1 MATVGQRPDPDALLR
16 QVEADEEDQDRGR
29 LKIFLG
35 YASGVGKSLKML
47 DEGRRRRERGQDVVV
62 GAIQAYVPDEL
73 SSVLEKL
80 PVVPLRFVDGGPV
93 MNMEAILAR
102 KPAVCLVD
110 GLAYD
115 NPPGSRHPKRWQ
127 DVEELLQA
135 GISVISSLNIQF
147 IEELQARIESIT
159 KKHIQESV
167 PQKFISSADEI
178 VVVDAPP
185 EICSIRSTETGLDLK
200 IVEKRLSEL
209 RELALL
215 LAADVVD
222 RQLEAYLNRNGL
234 ASMSGAQERILICL
248 SPAFDATEMVASGK
262 RNADRFH
269 CDLLAVYVRHQRL
282 TAEEESQLS
291 NNIRL
296 AKIVGAQVQVLNE
309 DDPIDA
315 IIEFAQSKGV
325 TQIFVGHSPRKKW
338 WDRLSGSSLERL
350 IRNANGLDVKV
361 FPH

>member
-1 MATVGQRPDPDALLR
+1 MATIGQRPDPDALLK
-16 QVEADEEDQDRGR
+16 QVEADENETGRGR

-47 DEGRRRRERGQDVVV
+47 DEGRRRRERGQDVIV
-62 GAIQAYVPDEL
+62 GAIQPYVPDEL
-73 SSVLEKL
+73 GSILEKL
-80 PVVPLRFVDGGPV
+80 PVVPLRFVNGIPV
-93 MNMEAILAR
+93 MDIQAILER

-110 GLAYD
+110 GLAFD
-115 NPPGSRHPKRWQ
+115 NPPGSRHAKRWQ
-127 DVEELLQA
+127 DVEELLQE

-147 IEELQARIESIT
+147 IEELQPRVENIT
-159 KKHIQESV
+159 KKHVRESV

-185 EICSIRSTETGLDLK
+185 EICSTRSIETGLDPK
-200 IVEKRLSEL
+200 VVEKRLSEL

-222 RQLEAYLNRNGL
+222 RQLEAYLHRNGL

-248 SPAFDATEMVASGK
+248 SPAFDATEMVASAK

-282 TAEEESQLS
+282 GVEEEAQLS

-296 AKIVGAQVQVLNE
+296 AQIVGAQVQVLNE

-315 IIEFAQSKGV
+315 IIEYAHTKAV
-325 TQIFVGHSPRKKW
+325 TQLFVGHSPHKKW
-338 WDRLSGSSLERL
+338 WNRLSGSSLERL
-350 IRNANGLDVKV
+350 IRNADGLDVKI

>member
-1 MATVGQRPDPDALLR
+1 MATLGQRPDPDALLR
-16 QVEADEEDQDRGR
+16 QVEADEGETGRGR

-62 GAIQAYVPDEL
+62 GAIQPYVPDDL
-73 SSVLEKL
+73 GPVLEKL
-80 PVVPLRFVDGGPV
+80 PVVPLRFIQGVPV
-93 MNMEAILAR
+93 MNMEAILER
-102 KPAVCLVD
+102 KPEVCLVD
-110 GLAYD
+110 GLAFD
-115 NPPGSRHPKRWQ
+115 NPPGARHPKRWQ

-147 IEELQARIESIT
+147 IDELQARVEGIT
-159 KKHIQESV
+159 KKHVRESV

-185 EICSIRSTETGLDLK
+185 EICSSRSTETGLDSK
-200 IVEKRLSEL
+200 VVEKRLSEL

-222 RQLEAYLNRNGL
+222 RQLESYLHRNGL
-234 ASMSGAQERILICL
+234 QSMSGAQERILICL
-248 SPAFDATEMVASGK
+248 SPEFDATEMVGSGK
-262 RNADRFH
+262 RNAERFH
-269 CDLLAVYVRHQRL
+269 CDLLAIYVRHKRL
-282 TAEEESQLS
+282 NAEEETQLS

-296 AKIVGAQVQVLNE
+296 AQIVGAQVQILNE

-325 TQIFVGHSPRKKW
+325 TQIFVGHNPRKRW
-338 WDRLSGSSLERL
+338 WDRLGGSSLERL